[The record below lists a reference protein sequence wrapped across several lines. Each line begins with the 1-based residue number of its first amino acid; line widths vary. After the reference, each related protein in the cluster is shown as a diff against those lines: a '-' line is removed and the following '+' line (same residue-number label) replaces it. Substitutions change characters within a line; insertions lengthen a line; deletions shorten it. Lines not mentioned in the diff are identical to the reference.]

1 MTLLCAMNDDGT
13 FSKSFNCIYQGELET
28 KLEQSGGHACF
39 LDLVIKI
46 EDGVFAYKLFDKRD
60 KFPSTIFCCSLYIQK
75 YTLKLEYFLP
85 RASELLSRMLSQQA
99 NRSCFNKHSKSFS
112 KIFFNYYLAAPLPTL
127 GHY

>member
-13 FSKSFNCIYQGELET
+13 FSKSFNCIYPGELET

-46 EDGVFAYKLFDKRD
+46 EDGVFAYKLFDKETNFHQPYSVVLCISR
-60 KFPSTIFCCSLYIQK
+60 S
-75 YTLKLEYFLP
+75 TLKLEHFLP
-85 RASELLSRMLSQQA
+85 RASELFSRMLSQQA
-99 NRSCFNKHSKSFS
+99 NRSSFNKHSKSFS
-112 KIFFNYYLAAPLPTL
+112 KIFFNYYLAAPLSTL

>member
-1 MTLLCAMNDDGT
+1 MTLLCAMNDAGT
-13 FSKSFNCIYQGELET
+13 FSKSFNCIYPGELET

-75 YTLKLEYFLP
+75 YTETGVVSGQSIRTFFKDAITTGKSKLL
-85 RASELLSRMLSQQA
+85 Q
-99 NRSCFNKHSKSFS
+99 
-112 KIFFNYYLAAPLPTL
+112 
-127 GHY
+127 

>member
-13 FSKSFNCIYQGELET
+13 FSKSFNCIYPGELET

-46 EDGVFAYKLFDKRD
+46 EDGVFANKLFDKRD

-75 YTLKLEYFLP
+75 YTETRAFSAQSIRTFFKNAITTGKSKLL
-85 RASELLSRMLSQQA
+85 Q
-99 NRSCFNKHSKSFS
+99 
-112 KIFFNYYLAAPLPTL
+112 
-127 GHY
+127 

>member
-13 FSKSFNCIYQGELET
+13 FSKSFNCIYPGELET

-75 YTLKLEYFLP
+75 YTETGPFSAQSIRTFFKDAITTGKSKLL
-85 RASELLSRMLSQQA
+85 Q
-99 NRSCFNKHSKSFS
+99 
-112 KIFFNYYLAAPLPTL
+112 
-127 GHY
+127 

>member
-1 MTLLCAMNDDGT
+1 MTLLCAMNDNGT
-13 FSKSFNCIYQGELET
+13 FSKSFNCIYPGELET
-28 KLEQSGGHACF
+28 KLEQSGEHTCF

-46 EDGVFAYKLFDKRD
+46 EDGVFTYKLFDKRD

-75 YTLKLEYFLP
+75 YTEIF
-85 RASELLSRMLSQQA
+85 SRMLSQQA

-112 KIFFNYYLAAPLPTL
+112 KIFFNYYLAAPLSTL